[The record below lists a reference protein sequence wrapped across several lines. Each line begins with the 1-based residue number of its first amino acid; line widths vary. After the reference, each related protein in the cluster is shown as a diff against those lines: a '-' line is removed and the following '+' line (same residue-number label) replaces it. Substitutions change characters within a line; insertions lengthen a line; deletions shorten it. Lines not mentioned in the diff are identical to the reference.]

1 MQFDDLYENF
11 FGAVGITYNSS
22 GQYLLVGRSAQR
34 GATYANFTA
43 DRVIYAP
50 TDLVSIAGRIL
61 AFNASDQA
69 TAYQLGKGF
78 NVSAYNPGGEP
89 VVYTLLCKTPP
100 QSLKDALIC
109 RPRSCI
115 PTGVAR
121 FHQAPDAILV

>member
-1 MQFDDLYENF
+1 MVQFDDLYENF

-22 GQYLLVGRSAQR
+22 GSYLLVGRDAQR

-78 NVSAYNPGGEP
+78 NVSAYNPGGEA
-89 VVYTLLCKTPP
+89 VTG
-100 QSLKDALIC
+100 IC
-109 RPRSCI
+109 LQDYPLE
-115 PTGVAR
+115 VKN
-121 FHQAPDAILV
+121 AIIYYHIQT